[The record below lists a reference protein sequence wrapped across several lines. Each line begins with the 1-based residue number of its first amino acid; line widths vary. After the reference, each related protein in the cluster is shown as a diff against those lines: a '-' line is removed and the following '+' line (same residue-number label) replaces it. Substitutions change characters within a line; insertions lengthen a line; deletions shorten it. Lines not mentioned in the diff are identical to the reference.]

1 MEEAPVSKAI
11 KQEKTTPAKS
21 ANEALRRSTRRS
33 PSPARVPPTRE
44 KTTRKS
50 PSPTASTCRTA
61 KNRKVIVDDSDE
73 DLNLN
78 TERKATSK
86 GTEDKLVRKSPS
98 PCRTTTSKSKNIIV
112 DDSDDD
118 LNLDSERNGK
128 SEKRSSETRSNEAE
142 SFWDLGTETRRP
154 PPRSKRR
161 KLDHDL
167 SDEEEVVTK
176 KGRGGKTRHDV
187 SDDDVK
193 KGRDANKMHELHV
206 CDDDEV
212 LPSRR
217 KVDSGGRRKEW
228 EKSDND
234 DWSRTKQ
241 GANKSEDGD
250 GTDDLF
256 EVKRG
261 GKDSERNARE
271 AKTNVKG
278 RHEDSSHGSGLTRS
292 PDKTG
297 NVRIKT
303 EVCLYDFCP
312 VILAMS

>member
-21 ANEALRRSTRRS
+21 ANEALRRSSRRS
-33 PSPARVPPTRE
+33 PSPARVSPTRE

-50 PSPTASTCRTA
+50 PSPTASRTA
-61 KNRKVIVDDSDE
+61 KNRKVIVDGTDE

-128 SEKRSSETRSNEAE
+128 SEKRSSETHSNEAE

-161 KLDHDL
+161 KLDHHL

-176 KGRGGKTRHDV
+176 KGRG
-187 SDDDVK
+187 K
-193 KGRDANKMHELHV
+193 KMTHELR
-206 CDDDEV
+206 DDDEV
-212 LPSRR
+212 LHLRGKWIVVEEEKKGK
-217 KVDSGGRRKEW
+217 KVIMTTGRGR
-228 EKSDND
+228 
-234 DWSRTKQ
+234 
-241 GANKSEDGD
+241 NKMQ
-250 GTDDLF
+250 
-256 EVKRG
+256 
-261 GKDSERNARE
+261 
-271 AKTNVKG
+271 TNLKMVM
-278 RHEDSSHGSGLTRS
+278 E
-292 PDKTG
+292 PM
-297 NVRIKT
+297 I
-303 EVCLYDFCP
+303 CLR
-312 VILAMS
+312 